1 MSVGPPPCQNPDC
14 EESAIA
20 HTHYTYCEQHTRPMT
35 KRKNIKVKPET
46 FAQIDAEKPEGVT
59 WDYYLLEIRTVD

>member
-1 MSVGPPPCQNPDC
+1 
-14 EESAIA
+14 
-20 HTHYTYCEQHTRPMT
+20 MT